1 MGPSGPDRRR
11 ARDDEIL
18 ARLLDP
24 APQRGPG
31 RSPLP
36 VREPGGAGLEPP
48 ETDGLPRVEARRAEG
63 LPRRPRPEDRGR
75 HPRREE
81 GLGRRPRGGHPVD
94 QGEAGPRPDRDRF
107 ARGSRGP
114 CEVQD
119 RRREMY
125 RLFEWLRDL
134 AVTSFVVTERPD
146 WLIAGHVL
154 QGRWDE
160 DFLADGVIQLRI
172 HMVSDLEAQRRLRV
186 VKMRGTKHE
195 TGYLAMVLDDGRF
208 RVTRAM
214 ST

>member
-11 ARDDEIL
+11 SGDDEIL
-18 ARLLDP
+18 PRLLDP

-31 RSPLP
+31 RPPLP
-36 VREPGGAGLEPP
+36 VREPGGARLQPP

-63 LPRRPRPEDRGR
+63 LPRRPR
-75 HPRREE
+75 
-81 GLGRRPRGGHPVD
+81 LK
-94 QGEAGPRPDRDRF
+94 
-107 ARGSRGP
+107 
-114 CEVQD
+114 D

-160 DFLADGVIQLRI
+160 DFLADGVVQLRI

-195 TGYLAMVLDDGRF
+195 TGYL
-208 RVTRAM
+208 
-214 ST
+214 